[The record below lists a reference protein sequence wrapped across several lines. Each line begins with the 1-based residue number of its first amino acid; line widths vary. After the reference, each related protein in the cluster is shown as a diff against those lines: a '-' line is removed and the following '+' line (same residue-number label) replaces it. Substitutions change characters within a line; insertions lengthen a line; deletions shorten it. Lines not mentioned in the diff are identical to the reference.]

1 MLARASWASTLGSR
15 CPAIIAW
22 SMWRPDTPKMS
33 LATDD
38 SLIWASSRSLLHAL
52 LLPGPLPDERASVP
66 GQVTQPADRGWRH
79 EARPAHAPLDH
90 LGQPHRIQ
98 LVGLGAAGDVLDV
111 PGVEQPAGESFGFQ
125 QVERRLP
132 VVAGGFHRDQRHPSS
147 VQPGGQVQQR
157 PGGPSVLPDFLA
169 AVSRLVVVRHSDT
182 HRQAAL
188 PMSRAQT
195 RSTRSTA
202 SSVSSMSITSTS
214 SWSQAERL
222 PGEPT
227 GRNAGGLACSK
238 QPCRALAAA
247 PTVRLLSG
255 LNWHQASTTSTG
267 NQPDFHPGTG
277 RPAGTQTTAMCC
289 YVLSSRS

>member
-1 MLARASWASTLGSR
+1 MLTRPVVVGAAPTLPSASQVGLPPASTACCDRPQTESFHL
-15 CPAIIAW
+15 
-22 SMWRPDTPKMS
+22 RPDTWN
-33 LATDD
+33 L
-38 SLIWASSRSLLHAL
+38 
-52 LLPGPLPDERASVP
+52 V
-66 GQVTQPADRGWRH
+66 
-79 EARPAHAPLDH
+79 AHH
-90 LGQPHRIQ
+90 
-98 LVGLGAAGDVLDV
+98 
-111 PGVEQPAGESFGFQ
+111 
-125 QVERRLP
+125 RLP
-132 VVAGGFHRDQRHPSS
+132 VVAGGLHHDQRHPSS

-214 SWSQAERL
+214 SCSQAERF

-238 QPCRALAAA
+238 QQCRALERLPPSDCYPGSTGTKHRRRRRATSPIFTPARGV
-247 PTVRLLSG
+247 PPGHRRLLCAVNLSG
-255 LNWHQASTTSTG
+255 GL
-267 NQPDFHPGTG
+267 G
-277 RPAGTQTTAMCC
+277 RRVGRSVPAAGTAGG
-289 YVLSSRS
+289 R